1 MNPVT
6 DILFAIGWF
15 VLLIW
20 GIRSIIRGWSIMR
33 GLNEPQPFKG
43 YMQGEWTTEVTKR
56 VHPEMQDVEPGEK
69 LLGVTFSNSNKKEC
83 DLEEYKALQK
93 RIEELRIEL
102 EMEDDDEEDDD
113 GDIVVRV

>member
-6 DILFAIGWF
+6 DILFAIAWF
-15 VLLIW
+15 ILLFW
-20 GIRSIIRGWSIMR
+20 GIRSIVKGWSMMR
-33 GLNEPQPFKG
+33 EPEPFKG

-69 LLGVTFSNSNKKEC
+69 LLGVTFSNKKEC

-102 EMEDDDEEDDD
+102 EMEDDEEDDD

>member
-6 DILFAIGWF
+6 DILFAIAWF
-15 VLLIW
+15 VLLFW
-20 GIRSIIRGWSIMR
+20 GIRSIVKGWVMMR
-33 GLNEPQPFKG
+33 EPEPFKG
-43 YMQGEWTTEVTKR
+43 YMKGEWTTEVTKR
-56 VHPEMQDVEPGEK
+56 IHPEMQDVEPGEK
-69 LLGVTFSNSNKKEC
+69 LLGVTFEQKKEC

-113 GDIVVRV
+113 GDVVVRV

>member
-20 GIRSIIRGWSIMR
+20 GIRSIVRGWSMMR
-33 GLNEPQPFKG
+33 EPEPFKG
-43 YMQGEWTTEVTKR
+43 YMKGEWTTEVTKR

-69 LLGVTFSNSNKKEC
+69 LLGVTFEQKKEC

-102 EMEDDDEEDDD
+102 EMEDDEEDDD

>member
-6 DILFAIGWF
+6 DTLFAIGWF
-15 VLLIW
+15 VLLFW
-20 GIRSIIRGWSIMR
+20 GIRSIIRGWSMMR
-33 GLNEPQPFKG
+33 EPEPFKG
-43 YMQGEWTTEVTKR
+43 YMKGEWTTEVTKR

-69 LLGVTFSNSNKKEC
+69 LLGVTFEQKKEC

-102 EMEDDDEEDDD
+102 EMEDDDEDDD

>member
-6 DILFAIGWF
+6 DILFAVAWF
-15 VLLIW
+15 GLLFW
-20 GIRSIIRGWSIMR
+20 ALRSIVKGWSMMR
-33 GLNEPQPFKG
+33 EPEPFKG
-43 YMQGEWTTEVTKR
+43 YMQGEWTTEVTMR

-69 LLGVTFSNSNKKEC
+69 LLGVTFEQKKEC

-102 EMEDDDEEDDD
+102 EIEDDEEDDD

>member
-20 GIRSIIRGWSIMR
+20 GIRSIVRGWSMMR
-33 GLNEPQPFKG
+33 EPEPFKG
-43 YMQGEWTTEVTKR
+43 YMKGEWTTEVTKR

-69 LLGVTFSNSNKKEC
+69 LLGVTFEQKKEC

-102 EMEDDDEEDDD
+102 EMEDDEEDDDD

>member
-6 DILFAIGWF
+6 DILFAIAWF
-15 VLLIW
+15 VLLFW
-20 GIRSIIRGWSIMR
+20 GIRSIVKGWAMMR
-33 GLNEPQPFKG
+33 EPQPFKG
-43 YMQGEWTTEVTKR
+43 YMKGEWTTEVTKR
-56 VHPEMQDVEPGEK
+56 FHPEMQDVEPGEK
-69 LLGVTFSNSNKKEC
+69 LLGVTFSNKKEC

-102 EMEDDDEEDDD
+102 EMEDDDEDDD

>member
-6 DILFAIGWF
+6 DILFAIAWF
-15 VLLIW
+15 VLLFW
-20 GIRSIIRGWSIMR
+20 GIRSIVKGWAMMR
-33 GLNEPQPFKG
+33 EPEPFKG
-43 YMQGEWTTEVTKR
+43 YMKGEWTTEVTKR

-69 LLGVTFSNSNKKEC
+69 LLGVTFSNKKEC

>member
-6 DILFAIGWF
+6 DILFAIAWF
-15 VLLIW
+15 VLLFW
-20 GIRSIIRGWSIMR
+20 GIRSIVKGWSMMR
-33 GLNEPQPFKG
+33 EPEPFKG

-69 LLGVTFSNSNKKEC
+69 LLGVTFEQKKEC

-102 EMEDDDEEDDD
+102 EMEDDEEEDD

>member
-6 DILFAIGWF
+6 DILFAIAWF
-15 VLLIW
+15 ILLFW
-20 GIRSIIRGWSIMR
+20 GIRSIVKGWSMMR
-33 GLNEPQPFKG
+33 EPEPFKG
-43 YMQGEWTTEVTKR
+43 YMKGEWTTEVTKR

-69 LLGVTFSNSNKKEC
+69 LLGVTFSNKKEC

>member
-6 DILFAIGWF
+6 DILFAVAWF
-15 VLLIW
+15 GLLFW
-20 GIRSIIRGWSIMR
+20 ALRSIVKGWSMMR
-33 GLNEPQPFKG
+33 EPEPFKG

-56 VHPEMQDVEPGEK
+56 VHPELQDVEPGEK
-69 LLGVTFSNSNKKEC
+69 LLGVTFSNKKEC

-102 EMEDDDEEDDD
+102 EMEDDEEDDD

>member
-20 GIRSIIRGWSIMR
+20 GIRSIIRGWSMMR
-33 GLNEPQPFKG
+33 EPEPFKG
-43 YMQGEWTTEVTKR
+43 YMKGEWTTEVTKR

-69 LLGVTFSNSNKKEC
+69 LLGVTFEQKKEC

-102 EMEDDDEEDDD
+102 EMEDDEEDDDD

>member
-1 MNPVT
+1 MTPVT
-6 DILFAIGWF
+6 AILFAIGWF

-20 GIRSIIRGWSIMR
+20 GIRSIIRGWSMMR
-33 GLNEPQPFKG
+33 EPEPFKG

-69 LLGVTFSNSNKKEC
+69 LLGVTFSNKKEC

-102 EMEDDDEEDDD
+102 EMEDDEEDDD

>member
-6 DILFAIGWF
+6 DILFAVAWF
-15 VLLIW
+15 GLLFW
-20 GIRSIIRGWSIMR
+20 ALRSIVKGWSMMR
-33 GLNEPQPFKG
+33 EPEPFKG

-69 LLGVTFSNSNKKEC
+69 LLGVTFEQKKEC

>member
-20 GIRSIIRGWSIMR
+20 GIRSIVKGWAMMR
-33 GLNEPQPFKG
+33 EPEPFKG
-43 YMQGEWTTEVTKR
+43 YMKGEWTTEVTKR

-69 LLGVTFSNSNKKEC
+69 LLGVTFEQKKEC

-102 EMEDDDEEDDD
+102 EMEDDEEDDD

>member
-20 GIRSIIRGWSIMR
+20 GIRSIVRGWSMMR
-33 GLNEPQPFKG
+33 EPEPFKG
-43 YMQGEWTTEVTKR
+43 YMKGEWTTEVTKR

-69 LLGVTFSNSNKKEC
+69 LLGVTFEQKKEC

-102 EMEDDDEEDDD
+102 EMEDDEEEDDD

>member
-6 DILFAIGWF
+6 DILFAIAWF
-15 VLLIW
+15 VLLFW
-20 GIRSIIRGWSIMR
+20 GIRSIVKGWVMMR
-33 GLNEPQPFKG
+33 EPEPFKG
-43 YMQGEWTTEVTKR
+43 YMKGEWTTEVTKR

-69 LLGVTFSNSNKKEC
+69 LLGVTFEQKKEC

-113 GDIVVRV
+113 GDVVVRV